1 MPKTSHSTPSKLPR
15 VTVLMAT
22 FNGSRWLDEQ
32 IDSILNQVGVAVT
45 IIARDDLSTDGTAEL
60 LARRA
65 EADPRVRVLK
75 STAASG
81 SAAANFLRILVEA
94 DLDDAGNGNGNGA
107 DFIAFADQDDIWLP
121 GKLARH
127 AARLAA
133 GDLDGLSS
141 DVIAFSDGGER
152 SLVRKSYPQR
162 DFDYLLESPGPG
174 STFLLTPRLAELVRG
189 LVADSTSN
197 AATVDFHD
205 WLIYVVCRA
214 RGWNWH
220 IDDVPSVEYRQHDSN
235 AMGANVGARSA
246 QSRLN
251 LIRQHWHRCQAAM
264 LAEIALSVVPAE
276 NQAPLERMQRLIARP
291 GLRNRFAL
299 ARSAAQLRRRPRDR
313 AIIGMLIALGVW

>member
-1 MPKTSHSTPSKLPR
+1 MPETSPLTPSMLPR
-15 VTVLMAT
+15 VTVLLAT
-22 FNGSRWLDEQ
+22 FNGARWLDEQ
-32 IDSILNQVGVAVT
+32 IDTILNQVGVTVT

-94 DLDDAGNGNGNGA
+94 DLDDAGNGNGA

-121 GKLARH
+121 DKLARH

-133 GDLDGLSS
+133 GDLDGVSS

-174 STFLLTPRLAELVRG
+174 STFLLTPRLATLVRD
-189 LVADSTSN
+189 LVADPASS

-220 IDDVPSVEYRQHDSN
+220 IDDVPSVEYRQHDNN

-251 LIRQHWHRCQAAM
+251 LIREHWHRRQAAM
-264 LAEIALSVVPAE
+264 LAEIALSVVPAD
-276 NQAPLERMQRLIARP
+276 NRVPLQRMQRLIARP
-291 GLRNRFAL
+291 GLRNRLAL
-299 ARSAAQLRRRPRDR
+299 ACSAPHLRRRPRDR
-313 AIIGMLIALGVW
+313 AIMGILIALDIW